1 MLKSLKQFFSRR
13 EWFRQSY
20 GGLCGLALADL
31 LRNDLRAAGL
41 PNPLAP
47 KNAPLPAKAKRC
59 IFLFM
64 EGGVSQMDTF
74 DYKPALEKFASRPMP
89 TVKGVEGEIANN
101 LMAPNRIIPSAFQF
115 KRYGESGRWVSVLF
129 PHLATCVD
137 DLAFV
142 HGIKL
147 ENNNH
152 PPGVYQLVSG
162 NMLPGSPSMGAWL
175 TYGLGA
181 ENQNLPAFIVLAE
194 GPPAV
199 GGASIWGSGYLPAVY
214 QGTLFR
220 TTTTPIIDLK
230 QRPSM
235 TSRQQQKELELLRWF
250 NEEHSAQRT
259 LTSELDARIASYE
272 VAFRM
277 QMEAPKL
284 LDISDESEATRKLY
298 GLDNSMAAP
307 FARQCLLARRMVE
320 RGVRFVMLLHGRKP
334 WDDHTDIK
342 GKLPLH
348 CADVDQPVAGL
359 LKDLKSRGLL
369 DETLVLWA
377 SEMGRTPFENDMVT
391 AKPGRNHNNYG
402 MVAWIAGGNVKPGA
416 TFGQTDDFA
425 LRAAAD
431 PIPMRDLHATLLRL
445 MGLDQDRLTFLHA
458 GRFKKLTD
466 IGGRVINEII
476 S

>member
-1 MLKSLKQFFSRR
+1 
-13 EWFRQSY
+13 
-20 GGLCGLALADL
+20 
-31 LRNDLRAAGL
+31 
-41 PNPLAP
+41 
-47 KNAPLPAKAKRC
+47 
-59 IFLFM
+59 
-64 EGGVSQMDTF
+64 
-74 DYKPALEKFASRPMP
+74 
-89 TVKGVEGEIANN
+89 
-101 LMAPNRIIPSAFQF
+101 
-115 KRYGESGRWVSVLF
+115 
-129 PHLATCVD
+129 
-137 DLAFV
+137 
-142 HGIKL
+142 
-147 ENNNH
+147 
-152 PPGVYQLVSG
+152 
-162 NMLPGSPSMGAWL
+162 MLPGSPSMGAWM

-181 ENQNLPAFIVLAE
+181 ENQNLPGFVVLAE

-199 GGASIWGSGYLPAVY
+199 GGATIWGSGYLPAVY

-220 TTTTPIIDLK
+220 TTATPIIDLK
-230 QRPSM
+230 PRPGM
-235 TSRQQQKELELLRWF
+235 TSQQQRKELELLSWL
-250 NEEHSAQRT
+250 NEEHAAQRT
-259 LTSELDARIASYE
+259 LTGELEARIATYE

-277 QMEAPKL
+277 QMEAPQL
-284 LDISDESEATRKLY
+284 MDLSGESEATRKLY
-298 GLDNSMAAP
+298 GLDDSVAAP
-307 FARQCLLARRMVE
+307 FGRQCLLARRMVE

-348 CADVDQPVAGL
+348 CVDVDQPVAAL

-391 AKPGRNHNNYG
+391 DKPGRNHNNYG
-402 MVAWIAGGNVKPGA
+402 MVAWMAGGNVKPGA

-425 LRAAAD
+425 LRAAD
-431 PIPMRDLHATLLRL
+431 NPIPLRDLHATLLRL